1 MRLINIVMNALVP
14 VVYISNRFIN
24 PTDAKIFVETGVGK
38 GIIFGVVIACSISLY
53 PVSYTHLANNE
64 EVTNNG
70 GVVPSLVIF
79 KMTEDQIAV
88 VSRKM
93 YEGSLFLTKWGRKP
107 TTKARIVLRCV

>member
-53 PVSYTHLANNE
+53 LGKKITEHKGVQKWDLALLF
-64 EVTNNG
+64 VG
-70 GVVPSLVIF
+70 Y
-79 KMTEDQIAV
+79 EDCHRLY
-88 VSRKM
+88 SW
-93 YEGSLFLTKWGRKP
+93 EFLPNKRRNHIKQGY
-107 TTKARIVLRCV
+107 